1 MSRWILCLLLLS
13 GCSSHAVR
21 CNARLQP
28 INPAVASASKQEVA
42 R

>member
-21 CNARLQP
+21 CDAHLLP
-28 INPAVASASKQEVA
+28 INAVSSDAKPVA
-42 R
+42 Q